1 MEINRNRRNFKTI
14 GKIID
19 VINTGLSIVIIL
31 AALMLVINVE
41 KYMIMFPVVFLASAL
56 MNVAL
61 GFKIYKRRETLHGI
75 ILYFVGVCM
84 FVLAIIGFM
93 VAL

>member
-1 MEINRNRRNFKTI
+1 MEINRNRRNFKTM
-14 GKIID
+14 GKVID

-61 GFKIYKRRETLHGI
+61 GFKIYKRRESLHGI
-75 ILYFVGVCM
+75 ILYIVGVCM
-84 FVLAIIGFM
+84 FVLTIIGFM